1 MWKLASSGVRAHR
14 GAFAGT
20 AVVLAVAAAVLA
32 VTGVLLE
39 SGLRTQAAGDLASGG
54 LLVSLA
60 SSYAGTL
67 LVVVVMVVA
76 ATVSLA
82 LRSRRREFALLRA
95 VGATPAQVRRAVT
108 LEVGVVSL
116 VAAPVGALAGLVG
129 ARLLDPLL
137 VRAGMVAP
145 DFTSALSPLP
155 VLAAVA
161 LIAVTAVPVG
171 RLGAREAARTAPTA
185 ALRLSAVEDR
195 EVGRGRRVTAL
206 VMTLGGLGTAFSSL
220 WIPGTLGGA
229 TASLSAFLLIGAV
242 ALAGPV
248 VVGWIFDRLAR
259 MRPGGRPATVLAVR
273 NVRGFSRRLTTVV
286 VPLAL
291 VVAAATV
298 QTSVNRAVTTAAQ
311 QQFVAAV
318 TADLVVTPAAD
329 AAPDDVAPD
338 LAAPDLAAQVAAVPG
353 VAAAVPLAT
362 VPGQVRTDS
371 EGGALAWEA
380 TALRVVPA
388 GTTALDPG
396 VVRGS
401 LADVGTAD
409 TVAVSTDT
417 AFQTGAGVGGTLTLR
432 LGEDVVDAT
441 VVAVYSRGL
450 GVAGLIVG
458 PATATAHGLPVVT
471 DTLLVDV
478 APGADLAGTAAA
490 ITALG
495 ATAADPGTHVAA
507 AMRSAG
513 GENDVGTAL
522 LLLLLAVV
530 AVGAASTLAMT
541 TVARR
546 EELALLH
553 RTGTTRRQLM
563 AMTTVEATI
572 TGVTAWVV
580 GTVAVVPA
588 VVGVSAGLLGGPP
601 VVDVAA
607 YAVVSAGV
615 VLFALVATALAARP
629 TTRVATAVAS

>member
-1 MWKLASSGVRAHR
+1 MWQLASSGVRAHR

-32 VTGVLLE
+32 VTGVLFE
-39 SGLRTQAAGDLASGG
+39 SGMHLQSAGDAASGG

-67 LVVVVMVVA
+67 IVVVVMVVA

-95 VGATPAQVRRAVT
+95 VGATPSQVRRAVT

-116 VAAPVGALAGLVG
+116 VAAPLGAVAGLFG
-129 ARLLDPLL
+129 ARLLDPVL
-137 VRAGMVAP
+137 VRSGMVGP
-145 DFTSALSPLP
+145 DFTSSLSPLP
-155 VLAAVA
+155 VLVAVA

-185 ALRLSAVEDR
+185 ALQQSAVEDR
-195 EVGRGRRVTAL
+195 QVGLGRRLTAL
-206 VMTLGGLGTAFSSL
+206 AMTLGGLGMAFSTL
-220 WIPGTLGGA
+220 WIPGVTGSA
-229 TASLSAFLLIGAV
+229 MASLSAFLLVGAA

-248 VVGWIFDRLAR
+248 LVGWIFDRVAR
-259 MRPGGRPATVLAVR
+259 MHPAGGRPATMLAVR

-291 VVAAATV
+291 VVSAATI
-298 QTSVNRAVTTAAQ
+298 QTSVNRALTTATEQ
-311 QQFVAAV
+311 EFVASVA
-318 TADLVVTPAAD
+318 ADLVVTPTQD
-329 AAPDDVAPD
+329 AAPD
-338 LAAPDLAAQVAAVPG
+338 LTAQVTDVPG

-362 VPGQVRTDS
+362 VPAEVRTDS

-380 TALRVVPA
+380 AALRVVPA

-396 VVRGS
+396 VVTGS
-401 LADVGTAD
+401 LADIDAPD
-409 TVAVSTDT
+409 TVAVSSDT
-417 AFQTGAGVGGTLTLR
+417 AFTSGAGLGETLTLR
-432 LGEDVVDAT
+432 LGGDEVDAT
-441 VVAVYSRGL
+441 VVAVFSRGM
-450 GVAGLIVG
+450 GVAGVITG
-458 PATATAHGLPVVT
+458 PATAEAHGLPVVA
-471 DTLLVDV
+471 DTLLVDL
-478 APGADLAGTAAA
+478 ADGADASGTTAA

-495 ATAADPGTHVAA
+495 ATAADPQTHISTAMGVA
-507 AMRSAG
+507 G
-513 GENDVGTAL
+513 NENEVGTAL

-546 EELALLH
+546 DELALLH

-563 AMTTVEATI
+563 AMTTVEAAI

-588 VVGVSAGLLGGPP
+588 LIGVSAGVLDGPP
-601 VVDVAA
+601 VVDVPA
-607 YAVVSAGV
+607 YGVVSAAV
-615 VLFALVATALAARP
+615 VVFALIATALAARR
-629 TTRVATAVAS
+629 TTQVATAVA

>member
-1 MWKLASSGVRAHR
+1 MSTVWQLASSGVRAHR

-32 VTGVLLE
+32 VTGVLFE
-39 SGLRTQAAGDLASGG
+39 SGLRTQSAGDLASGG

-67 LVVVVMVVA
+67 VVVVVMVVA

-95 VGATPAQVRRAVT
+95 VGATPAQVRRTVT
-108 LEVGVVSL
+108 AEVAVVSL
-116 VAAPVGALAGLVG
+116 VAAPVGAVAGLFG

-137 VRAGMVAP
+137 VRGGMVAP
-145 DFTSALSPLP
+145 DFTSTLSPLP

-185 ALRLSAVEDR
+185 ALQQSAVEDR
-195 EVGRGRRVTAL
+195 EVGKGRRLTAL
-206 VMTLGGLGTAFSSL
+206 ALTLGGLGTAFSSL
-220 WIPGTLGGA
+220 WVPGTTGAA

-248 VVGWIFDRLAR
+248 LVGWIFDRLAQAH
-259 MRPGGRPATVLAVR
+259 PSGGRPATMLAVR

-298 QTSVNRAVTTAAQ
+298 QTSVNRAITTAAQ
-311 QQFVAAV
+311 QELVASVA
-318 TADLVVTPAAD
+318 ADLVVTPTEAA
-329 AAPDDVAPD
+329 ATD
-338 LAAPDLAAQVAAVPG
+338 LTAQVAAVPS
-353 VAAAVPLAT
+353 VTSAVPLAT
-362 VPGQVRTDS
+362 VPGQLRTDD
-371 EGGALAWEA
+371 ELDGALAWEA

-388 GTTALDPG
+388 GTTALDPD
-396 VVRGS
+396 VVDGS
-401 LADVGTAD
+401 LAGLGAPD
-409 TVAVSTDT
+409 TVAVSSDT
-417 AFQTGAGVGGTLTLR
+417 AFTSGAGLGETLTLR
-432 LGEDVVDAT
+432 LGEDVVEAT
-441 VVAVYSRGL
+441 VVAVFSRGL
-450 GVAGLIVG
+450 GVGSLLTG
-458 PATATAHGLPVVT
+458 PATAETHGLPVVA
-471 DTLLVDV
+471 DTVLVDL
-478 APGADLAGTAAA
+478 AAGTDAADAAVA
-490 ITALG
+490 IAALG
-495 ATAADPGTHVAA
+495 AIAADPETHVATA
-507 AMRSAG
+507 LRSAG
-513 GENDVGTAL
+513 GENEIGTAL

-546 EELALLH
+546 DELALLH
-553 RTGTTRRQLM
+553 RTGTTRRQLL

-588 VVGVSAGLLGGPP
+588 VVGVSAGVLDGPP
-601 VVDVAA
+601 VVDLVS
-607 YAVVSAGV
+607 YGVVSAAV
-615 VLFALVATALAARP
+615 VVFALAATALAARR
-629 TTRVATAVAS
+629 TTRLATAVV

>member
-1 MWKLASSGVRAHR
+1 MWQLASSGVRAHR

-32 VTGVLLE
+32 VTGVLFE
-39 SGLRTQAAGDLASGG
+39 SGLRTQSAGDPTSGG

-67 LVVVVMVVA
+67 IVVVVMVVA

-95 VGATPAQVRRAVT
+95 VGATPGQVRRAVT

-116 VAAPVGALAGLVG
+116 VAAPLGAVAGLFG

-137 VRAGMVAP
+137 VRGGMVAP

-161 LIAVTAVPVG
+161 LIAVTAIPVG

-185 ALRLSAVEDR
+185 ALQLSAVEDR
-195 EVGRGRRVTAL
+195 EVGTGRRVAAL
-206 VMTLGGLGTAFSSL
+206 VMTLGGLATAFSSL
-220 WIPGTLGGA
+220 WIPGTMGGA

-248 VVGWIFDRLAR
+248 LVGWIFDRLAR
-259 MRPGGRPATVLAVR
+259 LRPGGRPAAVLAVR

-298 QTSVNRAVTTAAQ
+298 QTSVNRALTTAVQ
-311 QQFVAAV
+311 QEFVAAV
-318 TADLVVTPAAD
+318 DADLVVAPAD
-329 AAPDDVAPD
+329 ALTD
-338 LAAPDLAAQVAAVPG
+338 LPAQVAAVPG
-353 VAAAVPLAT
+353 VAAVVPLAT

-380 TALRVVPA
+380 ASLRVVPA
-388 GTTALDPG
+388 GTTALDPD
-396 VVRGS
+396 VVAGA
-401 LADVGTAD
+401 LADVDAPD
-409 TVAVSTDT
+409 TVAVSSDT
-417 AFQTGAGVGGTLTLR
+417 AFTTGAGLGETLTLR

-441 VVAVYSRGL
+441 VVAVFTRGL
-450 GVAGLIVG
+450 GVAGLVIG
-458 PATATAHGLPVVT
+458 PATAQAHGLPVVA
-471 DTLLVDV
+471 DTVLVDLARDADV
-478 APGADLAGTAAA
+478 PGVTAAIA
-490 ITALG
+490 ALG
-495 ATAADPGTHVAA
+495 ATAADPRTHITTAL
-507 AMRSAG
+507 RSAG
-513 GENDVGTAL
+513 GGNEIGTAL

-546 EELALLH
+546 DELALLH
-553 RTGTTRRQLM
+553 RTGTTRRQLL
-563 AMTTVEATI
+563 AMTTVEAGI

-588 VVGVSAGLLGGPP
+588 VVGVGAGLLAGPP
-601 VVDVAA
+601 VVDLASYGVVSV
-607 YAVVSAGV
+607 AVVV
-615 VLFALVATALAARP
+615 FALVATALAAHR
-629 TTRVATAVAS
+629 TTRVATSVA

>member
-1 MWKLASSGVRAHR
+1 MWQLASSGVRAHR

-32 VTGVLLE
+32 VTGVLFE
-39 SGLRTQAAGDLASGG
+39 SGTRLQSGGDPASGA

-67 LVVVVMVVA
+67 IVVVVMVVA

-95 VGATPAQVRRAVT
+95 VGATPSQVRRAVT

-116 VAAPVGALAGLVG
+116 VAAPLGAVAGLFG
-129 ARLLDPLL
+129 ARLLDPVL
-137 VRAGMVAP
+137 VRSGMVAP

-155 VLAAVA
+155 VLVAVA
-161 LIAVTAVPVG
+161 LIAVTAIPVG

-185 ALRLSAVEDR
+185 ALQQSAVEDR
-195 EVGRGRRVTAL
+195 QVGIGRRVTAL
-206 VMTLGGLGTAFSSL
+206 VMTLGGLGAAFSSL
-220 WIPGTLGGA
+220 WIPGAMGSA
-229 TASLSAFLLIGAV
+229 TASMSAFLLIGAT

-248 VVGWIFDRLAR
+248 LVGWIFDRVAR
-259 MRPGGRPATVLAVR
+259 MHPSGGNPATMLAVR

-298 QTSVNRAVTTAAQ
+298 QTSVNRAITTAVQ
-311 QQFVAAV
+311 QEFVASVA
-318 TADLVVTPAAD
+318 ADLVVTPTEGATQ
-329 AAPDDVAPD
+329 D
-338 LAAPDLAAQVAAVPG
+338 LTAQVEAVPG
-353 VAAAVPLAT
+353 VATVVPLAT
-362 VPGQVRTDS
+362 VPGEVRTDT

-388 GTTALDPG
+388 GTTALDPD
-396 VVRGS
+396 VVTGS
-401 LADVGTAD
+401 LADIDAPD
-409 TVAVSTDT
+409 TVAVSSDT
-417 AFQTGAGVGGTLTLR
+417 AFTSGAGLGETLTLR
-432 LGEDVVDAT
+432 LGGDEVDAT
-441 VVAVYSRGL
+441 VVAVFSRGL
-450 GVAGLIVG
+450 GVAGIITG
-458 PATATAHGLPVVT
+458 PATAEAHGLPVVA
-471 DTLLVDV
+471 DTLLVDL
-478 APGADLAGTAAA
+478 ADGADASDAAAA

-495 ATAADPGTHVAA
+495 ASAADPQTHISTS
-507 AMRSAG
+507 MGSAG
-513 GENDVGTAL
+513 GENDIGTAL

-546 EELALLH
+546 DELALLH

-563 AMTTVEATI
+563 AMTMVEATI

-588 VVGVSAGLLGGPP
+588 VIGVSAGLFAGLP
-601 VVDVAA
+601 VVDLPS
-607 YAVVSAGV
+607 YGIVSAAV
-615 VLFALVATALAARP
+615 VLFALVATALAARR
-629 TTRVATAVAS
+629 TTAVATAVA

>member
-1 MWKLASSGVRAHR
+1 MSTMWQLASSGVRAHR

-32 VTGVLLE
+32 VTGVLFE
-39 SGLRTQAAGDLASGG
+39 SGMHLQSAGDAASGG

-67 LVVVVMVVA
+67 IVVVVMVVA

-95 VGATPAQVRRAVT
+95 VGATPSQVRRAVT

-116 VAAPVGALAGLVG
+116 VAAPLGAVAGLFG
-129 ARLLDPLL
+129 ARLLDPVL
-137 VRAGMVAP
+137 VRSGMVGP
-145 DFTSALSPLP
+145 DFTSSLSPLP
-155 VLAAVA
+155 VLVAVA

-185 ALRLSAVEDR
+185 ALQQSAVEDR
-195 EVGRGRRVTAL
+195 QVGLGRRLTAL
-206 VMTLGGLGTAFSSL
+206 AMTLGGLGMAFSTL
-220 WIPGTLGGA
+220 WIPGVTGSA
-229 TASLSAFLLIGAV
+229 MASLSAFLLVGAA

-248 VVGWIFDRLAR
+248 LVGWIFDRVAR
-259 MRPGGRPATVLAVR
+259 MHPAGGRPATMLAVR

-291 VVAAATV
+291 VVSAATI
-298 QTSVNRAVTTAAQ
+298 QTSVNRALTTATEQ
-311 QQFVAAV
+311 EFVASVA
-318 TADLVVTPAAD
+318 ADLVVTPTQD
-329 AAPDDVAPD
+329 AAPD
-338 LAAPDLAAQVAAVPG
+338 LTAQVTDVPG

-362 VPGQVRTDS
+362 VPAEVRTDS

-380 TALRVVPA
+380 AALRVVPA

-396 VVRGS
+396 VVTGS
-401 LADVGTAD
+401 LADIDAPD
-409 TVAVSTDT
+409 TVAVSSDT
-417 AFQTGAGVGGTLTLR
+417 AFTSGAGLGETLTLR
-432 LGEDVVDAT
+432 LGGDEVDAT
-441 VVAVYSRGL
+441 VVAVFSRGM
-450 GVAGLIVG
+450 GVAGVITG
-458 PATATAHGLPVVT
+458 PATAEAHGLPVVA
-471 DTLLVDV
+471 DTLLVDL
-478 APGADLAGTAAA
+478 ADGADASGTTAA

-495 ATAADPGTHVAA
+495 ATAADPQTHISTAMGVA
-507 AMRSAG
+507 G
-513 GENDVGTAL
+513 NENEVGTAL

-546 EELALLH
+546 DELALLH

-563 AMTTVEATI
+563 AMTTVEAAI

-588 VVGVSAGLLGGPP
+588 LIGVSAGVLDGPP
-601 VVDVAA
+601 VVDVPA
-607 YAVVSAGV
+607 YGVVSAAV
-615 VLFALVATALAARP
+615 VVFALIATALAARR
-629 TTRVATAVAS
+629 TTQVATAVA

>member
-1 MWKLASSGVRAHR
+1 MSTVWQLASAGVRAHR

-32 VTGVLLE
+32 VTGVLFE
-39 SGLRTQAAGDLASGG
+39 SGLRTQSAGDPASGG

-67 LVVVVMVVA
+67 VVVVVMVVA

-95 VGATPAQVRRAVT
+95 VGATPSQVRRTVT
-108 LEVGVVSL
+108 AEVAVVSL
-116 VAAPVGALAGLVG
+116 VAAPLGAVAGLLG

-137 VRAGMVAP
+137 VRGGMVAP
-145 DFTSALSPLP
+145 DFTSSLSPLP

-185 ALRLSAVEDR
+185 ALQQSAVEDR
-195 EVGRGRRVTAL
+195 QVGTGRRVTAA
-206 VMTLGGLGTAFSSL
+206 VMTLGGLATAFSPL
-220 WIPGTLGGA
+220 WVPGVMGSA
-229 TASLSAFLLIGAV
+229 TASLSAFLLIGAT

-248 VVGWIFDRLAR
+248 LVGWIFDRLAR
-259 MRPGGRPATVLAVR
+259 MHPSGGRPATVLAVR

-298 QTSVNRAVTTAAQ
+298 QTSVNRALTTAAQ
-311 QQFVAAV
+311 QEFVASVA
-318 TADLVVTPAAD
+318 ADLVVTPTEDTAQ
-329 AAPDDVAPD
+329 D
-338 LAAPDLAAQVAAVPG
+338 LPAQVAAVPG
-353 VAAAVPLAT
+353 VASAVPLAT
-362 VPGQVRTDS
+362 VPAQVRTDS

-380 TALRVVPA
+380 AALRVVPA
-388 GTTALDPG
+388 GSTALDPG
-396 VVRGS
+396 VVDGS
-401 LADVGTAD
+401 LAGLDAPD
-409 TVAVSTDT
+409 TVAVSSDT
-417 AFQTGAGVGGTLTLR
+417 AFTSGAGLGETLTLR
-432 LGEDVVDAT
+432 LGDDEVDAT
-441 VVAVYSRGL
+441 VVAVFSRGL
-450 GVAGLIVG
+450 GVAGLITG
-458 PATATAHGLPVVT
+458 PATAQAHGLPVVA
-471 DTLLVDV
+471 DTVLVDL
-478 APGADLAGTAAA
+478 DAGTDPADATAA

-495 ATAADPGTHVAA
+495 ATAADPGTHVAT

-513 GENDVGTAL
+513 GENDIGTAL

-546 EELALLH
+546 DELALLH
-553 RTGTTRRQLM
+553 RTGTTRRQLL
-563 AMTTVEATI
+563 AMTTVEAAV

-588 VVGVSAGLLGGPP
+588 IVGVSAGVLDGPP
-601 VVDVAA
+601 VVDVPA
-607 YAVVSAGV
+607 YGVVSAAV
-615 VLFALVATALAARP
+615 VVFALAATALAARR
-629 TTRVATAVAS
+629 TTRVATAVA

>member
-1 MWKLASSGVRAHR
+1 MSTVWQLASSGVRAHR

-32 VTGVLLE
+32 VTGVLFE
-39 SGLRTQAAGDLASGG
+39 SGLRTQSAGDPASGG

-67 LVVVVMVVA
+67 VVVVVMVVA

-95 VGATPAQVRRAVT
+95 VGATPAQVRRTVT
-108 LEVGVVSL
+108 AEVAVVSL
-116 VAAPVGALAGLVG
+116 VAAPVGAVAGLFG

-137 VRAGMVAP
+137 VRGGMVAP
-145 DFTSALSPLP
+145 DFTSTLSPLP

-185 ALRLSAVEDR
+185 ALQQSAVEDR
-195 EVGRGRRVTAL
+195 QVGTGRRVTAL
-206 VMTLGGLGTAFSSL
+206 AMTLGGLATAFSPL
-220 WIPGTLGGA
+220 WIPGAMGSA
-229 TASLSAFLLIGAV
+229 TASLSAFLLIGAA

-248 VVGWIFDRLAR
+248 LVGWIFDRLAR
-259 MRPGGRPATVLAVR
+259 AHAAGGRPATMLAVR

-298 QTSVNRAVTTAAQ
+298 QTSVNKAITTGAQ
-311 QQFVAAV
+311 QEFVASVA
-318 TADLVVTPAAD
+318 ADLVVTPTEEAAAD
-329 AAPDDVAPD
+329 
-338 LAAPDLAAQVAAVPG
+338 LTAQVAAVPG
-353 VAAAVPLAT
+353 VTSAVPLAT
-362 VPGQVRTDS
+362 VPGQLRTDD
-371 EGGALAWEA
+371 ELDGALAWEA

-388 GTTALDPG
+388 GTTALDPD
-396 VVRGS
+396 VVDGS
-401 LADVGTAD
+401 LAGLDSPD
-409 TVAVSTDT
+409 TVAVSSDT
-417 AFQTGAGVGGTLTLR
+417 AFTSGAGLGETLTLR
-432 LGEDVVDAT
+432 LGEDVVEAT
-441 VVAVYSRGL
+441 VVAVFSRGL
-450 GVAGLIVG
+450 GVAGLITG
-458 PATATAHGLPVVT
+458 PATAEAHGLPMMA
-471 DTLLVDV
+471 DTVLVDL
-478 APGADLAGTAAA
+478 AAGTDLADATAA

-495 ATAADPGTHVAA
+495 ATAADPGTHITT

-513 GENDVGTAL
+513 GENEIGTAL

-546 EELALLH
+546 DELALLH
-553 RTGTTRRQLM
+553 RTGTTRRQLL

-580 GTVAVVPA
+580 GTAAVVPA
-588 VVGVSAGLLGGPP
+588 VVGVSAGVLDGPP
-601 VVDVAA
+601 VVDLVS
-607 YAVVSAGV
+607 YGVVSAAV
-615 VLFALVATALAARP
+615 VVFALAATALAARR
-629 TTRVATAVAS
+629 TTRLATAVA